1 MTLRLLYQ
9 HYNDENRLH
18 EQLITE
24 CIDIH
29 GDDFIYVPRTFV
41 SKDEILGEDR
51 LSQFKN
57 AHSIIMYL
65 ESVDGYEG
73 QGVLMSKFGLNM
85 DQSAKL
91 VVQKRTWDVAVGEED
106 TTILPNRPAEGDLVF
121 YPRTNALFEIM
132 FVDNE
137 QPFYQL
143 GQGYVYKLTVE
154 KFRYSSEQIQTGV
167 DEIDLMHDNLNTKTN
182 PELPQKF
189 GNNSTLKA
197 KASEFIFNT
206 NNPFGSM

>member
-29 GDDFIYVPRTFV
+29 GDDFIYVPRTFI

-73 QGVLMSKFGLNM
+73 QGALMSKFGLNM

-91 VVQKRTWDVAVGEED
+91 VV
-106 TTILPNRPAEGDLVF
+106 
-121 YPRTNALFEIM
+121 
-132 FVDNE
+132 
-137 QPFYQL
+137 
-143 GQGYVYKLTVE
+143 
-154 KFRYSSEQIQTGV
+154 
-167 DEIDLMHDNLNTKTN
+167 
-182 PELPQKF
+182 
-189 GNNSTLKA
+189 
-197 KASEFIFNT
+197 
-206 NNPFGSM
+206 

>member
-41 SKDEILGEDR
+41 AKDEILGEDR

-73 QGVLMSKFGLNM
+73 QGALMSKFGLNM

-91 VVQKRTWDVAVGEED
+91 VVQKRTWDGAVGEED

-189 GNNSTLKA
+189 GNNSKLKA
-197 KASEFIFNT
+197 KASEFIFNA
-206 NNPFGSM
+206 NNPFGSI